1 MNRSGVSM
9 LSLRELYRTGVGP
22 SSSHTMGPRAAAEHF
37 LAATPEAVRYRVHLF
52 ESLGATGKGHLT
64 DAAVIAVLGS
74 DRTDVVWRPTDK
86 LPEHPN
92 GMVFE
97 SLDAEGQVTHSVTY
111 YSVGGG
117 AIRIAGT
124 AVSPA
129 SRVYDL
135 PDMTSIMRYC
145 EDKGIAYWE
154 YVQACEGTD
163 IWDFLGAVWQTMQ
176 AAMQR
181 GLETQGVLPGS
192 IGLRR
197 HAWNYHRRT
206 RLASLDMQQTGL
218 LTAYAMAVSE
228 ENAAGGVV
236 VTAPTCGASGVL
248 PAVLRYVLETQ
259 QLGERDVLRA
269 LATAGLFGNII
280 KHNGSISGAEVGC
293 QGEVGAACSMAC
305 AAATQLMGGS
315 LRQIEYAAEMG
326 LEHHLGLTCD
336 PVDGLVQIPCIERN
350 ACAANRAVSGAQMAI
365 LSDGSHRIPF
375 DEVVSVMATTGH
387 DLPSLYRETSTGGL
401 ARAYAG
407 RRGNVGRG
415 RCAGCDG

>member
-1 MNRSGVSM
+1 MQSI
-9 LSLRELYRTGVGP
+9 RELYRIGVGP
-22 SSSHTMGPRAAAEHF
+22 SSSHTMGPRSAAEHF
-37 LAATPEAVRYRVHLF
+37 LAQTPQAVCYRVHLF

-64 DAAVIAVLGS
+64 DAAITDVLGAH
-74 DRTDVVWRPTDK
+74 RTEVVWRPADK

-97 SLDAEGQVTHSVTY
+97 ALDDADTVLHTVTY

-117 AIRIAGT
+117 AIRIAGEP
-124 AVSPA
+124 VSA
-129 SRVYDL
+129 ATRVYSL
-135 PDMTSIMRYC
+135 PDMASIMAHC
-145 EDKGIAYWE
+145 EDKGMAYWE
-154 YVQACEGTD
+154 YVQSCEGAE
-163 IWDFLGAVWQTMQ
+163 IWDFLATVWQTMQ

-197 HAWNYHRRT
+197 HAWSYLRRT
-206 RLASLDMQQTGL
+206 RLASQDMQQTGL

-236 VTAPTCGASGVL
+236 VTAPTCGASGVM

-259 QLGERDVLRA
+259 QLSERDVLRA
-269 LATAGLFGNII
+269 LATAGLFGNVI

-305 AAATQLMGGS
+305 AAATQMMGGS

-387 DLPSLYRETSTGGL
+387 DLPSLYRETSAGGL

-407 RRGNVGRG
+407 RKGAVGRG
-415 RCAGCDG
+415 RCAGCNG